1 MVPRGNMGRRK
12 RDGNH
17 SSPQNKVVQDL
28 EQNKENGYP
37 DPESNKTKKNYTKEP
52 NEEHNTT
59 LKEEILQV
67 INENFIQML
76 LDMVNQYV
84 QKALEKFQ
92 DDKTQECQKTQKQIN
107 EIIETLNKHQ
117 TETKIAIIREI
128 NELRAKIDNI
138 KEEVTHDMENL
149 KKKKKNETE
158 IQKMEGHSSR
168 IEQTEDRISEREDE
182 MTIKGKTEELLVK

>member
-1 MVPRGNMGRRK
+1 MAPRGNMGRRK

-28 EQNKENGYP
+28 EQNKENEYP

-76 LDMVNQYV
+76 LDMVNQNV

-107 EIIETLNKHQ
+107 EIIEAIHKHQ
-117 TETKIAIIREI
+117 SETKITISREI

-138 KEEVTHDMENL
+138 KKEVTHDMENL
-149 KKKKKNETE
+149 KKKKRMK
-158 IQKMEGHSSR
+158 QKYKKWKA
-168 IEQTEDRISEREDE
+168 IP
-182 MTIKGKTEELLVK
+182 